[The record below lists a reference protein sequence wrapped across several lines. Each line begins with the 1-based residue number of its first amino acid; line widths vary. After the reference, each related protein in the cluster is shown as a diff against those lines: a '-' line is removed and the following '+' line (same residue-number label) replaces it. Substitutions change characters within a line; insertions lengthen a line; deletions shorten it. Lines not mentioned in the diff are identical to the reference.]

1 MTWASAP
8 ASGLAA
14 NGRGSRAPT
23 VAQENGH
30 PVTSAPAPGW
40 SPANL
45 PDSPAAAEEA
55 FCGSP
60 IAGHTAT
67 FRKQR
72 SGTAS
77 TLVPATRPCPGTH
90 GFPEASFVRARAD
103 VAILA
108 RRTPSWG
115 DGGSVRT
122 VRRTLRDFHRKPG
135 SGHALVRSLGHLP
148 RTTPRSRGSDSAH
161 EEFAGNPP
169 DATKRRRGLSNLDA
183 PNEHRARFRR
193 SGCWRITRRNGDAGT
208 LLLSTERSARC
219 DRCSS

>member
-45 PDSPAAAEEA
+45 PDRPAAAEEA

-72 SGTAS
+72 PGTAS

-90 GFPEASFVRARAD
+90 GFPEASFVRSRAD

-169 DATKRRRGLSNLDA
+169 DATNLRSRRFQSRSAERTWGSF
-183 PNEHRARFRR
+183 PR
-193 SGCWRITRRNGDAGT
+193 SGCWRITRRNGDAST
-208 LLLSTERSARC
+208 LIFSTEWSARC